1 MLTEVAPNALS
12 ITMATETKTEIVIT
26 PGMTAAGLKVLRQS
40 GAIEHSTGAIE
51 VLVADIY
58 KAMALAGYGNVAV
71 EVTVPGVLEP
81 GAEMN
86 SPGLLGTKSC
96 ADNVAGAA
104 GSPQRAAPR
113 AGGWLRP

>member
-1 MLTEVAPNALS
+1 
-12 ITMATETKTEIVIT
+12 MATETKTEIVIT

-81 GAEMN
+81 GAEMTIKN
-86 SPGLLGTKSC
+86 ESDHPIRVI
-96 ADNVAGAA
+96 ADPHERLKLKTRG
-104 GSPQRAAPR
+104 QR
-113 AGGWLRP
+113 